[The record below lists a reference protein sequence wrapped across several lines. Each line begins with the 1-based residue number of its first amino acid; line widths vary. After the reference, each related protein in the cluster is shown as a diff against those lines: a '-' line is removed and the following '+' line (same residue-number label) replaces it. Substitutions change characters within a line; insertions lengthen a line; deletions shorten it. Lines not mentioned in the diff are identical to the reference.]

1 MPMVDEN
8 GIVSYCSQ
16 QRGYPGIPVAEY
28 TTEIVKRE
36 FLTEKSCAPNCTISC
51 VHQTAM
57 LDAFRE
63 GPKQVL
69 SEMIAARQERNPEY
83 RPPALVNALTWT
95 FLDGPVSRV
104 LGKVALRVL
113 KARS

>member
-1 MPMVDEN
+1 LVH
-8 GIVSYCSQ
+8 YCSQ
-16 QRGYPGIPVAEY
+16 QRGHPAIPLGRY
-28 TTEIVKRE
+28 TADDLQRE
-36 FLTEKSCAPNCTISC
+36 ATREKTCAPYCTVSC

-83 RPPALVNALTWT
+83 RPPALLNALTWT